1 MSRTLSLVETTWDV
15 IQSLVVRKQYR
26 TALRHVMR
34 LLARPDVP
42 ETLTAKAQRLA
53 GQLAL
58 ELGQYPVARRHWK
71 AVLHRAGDSAEA
83 YYAIGRAWEED
94 PDGCDRRAA
103 IAFRHALKHE
113 PANPIYRAAYGRA
126 AARCGQV
133 RRGIRDMLAAARQAE
148 NDLAVIRVVVS
159 GLLEIGQ
166 VGQARRIVTKARFL
180 ASGNAE
186 LVALWEWVKFE
197 GARSAQRSGRGF
209 RHPNKTQRMAQDARF
224 ATEGVRT
231 IVPLLHVVGT
241 IPPQPDSGWRRDAAS
256 YPRPHF
262 ARLRYRKADR

>member
-1 MSRTLSLVETTWDV
+1 MSRTLSLVETAWDV

-26 TALRHVMR
+26 TALRHVTR
-34 LLARPDVP
+34 LLARPDMP
-42 ETLTAKAQRLA
+42 ETLTAEAHRLA

-58 ELGQYPVARRHWK
+58 ELEQYPVARRHWK
-71 AVLHRAGDSAEA
+71 AVLQRTGDSAEA
-83 YYAIGRAWEED
+83 YYALGRAWEED
-94 PDGCDRRAA
+94 PGGCDRRAA

-133 RRGIRDMLAAARQAE
+133 RRGIREMLAAAQQAE

-166 VGQARRIVTKARFL
+166 AGRARRIVAKARFL
-180 ASGNAE
+180 APSNAE
-186 LVALWEWVKFE
+186 LAALWEWVKFE
-197 GARSAQRSGRGF
+197 EARSTQRLRRGFQRSDRAP
-209 RHPNKTQRMAQDARF
+209 RITQDARC

-241 IPPQPDSGWRRDAAS
+241 TPSRPDSGWRRDAAS
-256 YPRPHF
+256 YPQPHF
-262 ARLRYRKADR
+262 ARLSFRKADR